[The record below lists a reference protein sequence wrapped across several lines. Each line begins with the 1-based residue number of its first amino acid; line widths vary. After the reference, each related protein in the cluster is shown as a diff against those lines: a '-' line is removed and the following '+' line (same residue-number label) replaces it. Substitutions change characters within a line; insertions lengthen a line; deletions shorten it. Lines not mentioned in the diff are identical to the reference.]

1 MVDGSQY
8 PWLSGSFCG
17 QKEKT
22 CDACSFFV
30 HQRPEGAGI
39 TYVHREANIR
49 RIYAKAV
56 CLYICGIVG
65 GRYNSEM
72 AANFFFMS
80 RKEAKQAQHEERS

>member
-1 MVDGSQY
+1 MQ
-8 PWLSGSFCG
+8 
-17 QKEKT
+17 
-22 CDACSFFV
+22 FF
-30 HQRPEGAGI
+30 RTSTPEGAGI

-72 AANFFFMS
+72 AAKYFFYVQERGKS
-80 RKEAKQAQHEERS
+80 RRNMQERS